1 MPKRASDEVKAAEQL
16 LSAWL
21 EQHQDAEIISQAE
34 ALPLRRDVETLL
46 RFVRDNKVVGTQGPG
61 NMPLKAVREVT
72 ARFVKPP
79 KLEDKIG
86 SHVFR
91 IRSETDLWPLYFLRI
106 LAEVGGLLK
115 IGSAR
120 RWRLTRKGEKFLGT
134 HPMQQLAFLLTT
146 WWYKVNW
153 LIAYS
158 YTGMGEALP
167 RFFKLFT
174 LDDLLALPA
183 KTRIPFEEFADA
195 LIEKTGLRWGKQ
207 ESSFATTALRGSIA
221 RMVIHILAAFGAIER
236 EYREEPVGKGTTS
249 RLVAFEITPLGESLL
264 EAVAIGTRVMLQVT
278 VRKQWAMVNHSRL
291 PSNVLY

>member
-1 MPKRASDEVKAAEQL
+1 MPRQKSDDDKSAEQL

-21 EQHQDAEIISQAE
+21 DRHQNGEIVHHAE
-34 ALPLRRDVETLL
+34 ALPLRRDIETLL
-46 RFVRDNKVVGTQGPG
+46 TYVRDNKVVGTQGPG

-86 SHVFR
+86 SHVIR
-91 IRSETDLWPLYFLRI
+91 IRSEADLWPLYFLRI

-120 RWRLTRKGEKFLGT
+120 RWRLTRKGEKFLDAQ
-134 HPMQQLAFLLTT
+134 PMRQLAFLLTT

-158 YTGMGEALP
+158 YTGMGDSLP
-167 RFFKLFT
+167 ESFNLFT
-174 LDDLLALPA
+174 LDDLLGLPA

-195 LIEKTGLRWGKQ
+195 LIGKTGLTWGKQ
-207 ESSFATTALRGSIA
+207 ESSFRTTALRGSIA

-236 EYREEPVGKGTTS
+236 EYEEEPVGKGTTS
-249 RLVAFEITPLGESLL
+249 RLVAFEITPLGASLL
-264 EAVAIGTRVMLQVT
+264 EAVAINTRAVV
-278 VRKQWAMVNHSRL
+278 
-291 PSNVLY
+291 